1 MPTPVNMEID
11 NPGEED
17 GDVQHTSVEEAT
29 VKIQSPPKVK
39 RANREIEPTP
49 DRKEGADNGD
59 ETNHV
64 TPGKEEPKSA
74 RENKDSKQTKMQTL
88 DMFFKKLKKNRQEN
102 SQRNLVALV
111 LGKRTKGGEN
121 SCHRG

>member
-1 MPTPVNMEID
+1 MPTPVNMDID
-11 NPGEED
+11 NPGEEN
-17 GDVQHTSVEEAT
+17 GDVQHTPMEEAT
-29 VKIQSPPKVK
+29 IKIQSTPKVK

-74 RENKDSKQTKMQTL
+74 RENKDTKRTKMQTL
-88 DMFFKKLKKNRQEN
+88 DTFFEKLKKKQTR
-102 SQRNLVALV
+102 
-111 LGKRTKGGEN
+111 K
-121 SCHRG
+121 